1 MDILYIMKKKITIY
15 LEFGENQKNDIEKT
29 IHDTIKTAKTTFFK
43 DLQGKDRYVR
53 IVYEY

>member
-1 MDILYIMKKKITIY
+1 MKKKITIY